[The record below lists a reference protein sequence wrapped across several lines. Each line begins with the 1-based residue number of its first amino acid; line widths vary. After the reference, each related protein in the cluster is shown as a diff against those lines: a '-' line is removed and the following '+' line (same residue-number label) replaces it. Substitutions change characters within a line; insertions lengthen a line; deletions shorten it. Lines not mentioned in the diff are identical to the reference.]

1 MKGQVC
7 CVCVLT
13 QPWFSPAPVKSCQ
26 AVALDV
32 RSHRSLNCYHTAL
45 TPFATRYIPFKLI
58 LVSTVNMLM
67 GQIVVVLLLIFV
79 SQLQFLI
86 FFSVCVCVCAV
97 LDFHTVVCY
106 QCVSSVQM
114 LQFFFVSFS
123 SFTTTLHLPILST
136 LMLSKHYSITVPST
150 HPFHFLPFSWEDLVI
165 VLDWRKI
172 CGLYLPSPVSFQL
185 KLQVLV
191 SLPPTAFQSVFII
204 EGQSLGILHRE
215 YWPRG

>member
-1 MKGQVC
+1 MC

-13 QPWFSPAPVKSCQ
+13 QPWFSPAPVKSCEP
-26 AVALDV
+26 VALDV
-32 RSHRSLNCYHTAL
+32 RSHRSLNCYHMAL

-86 FFSVCVCVCAV
+86 FFSTVCVCAYKCCPW
-97 LDFHTVVCY
+97 LSYSCLLSM
-106 QCVSSVQM
+106 SSVQM

-123 SFTTTLHLPILST
+123 SFTTILHLPILST

-172 CGLYLPSPVSFQL
+172 CGLYLPSPVSF
-185 KLQVLV
+185 
-191 SLPPTAFQSVFII
+191 
-204 EGQSLGILHRE
+204 
-215 YWPRG
+215 

>member
-1 MKGQVC
+1 M
-7 CVCVLT
+7 LI
-13 QPWFSPAPVKSCQ
+13 QPWFSPAPVKSCE

-45 TPFATRYIPFKLI
+45 ILFATGYIPFKLI

-67 GQIVVVLLLIFV
+67 GQIVVVPLLIFV

-86 FFSVCVCVCAV
+86 FSSTVCVRLNAV

-123 SFTTTLHLPILST
+123 SFTTILHLPILST

-150 HPFHFLPFSWEDLVI
+150 HPFHLLPFSWEDLVI

-172 CGLYLPSPVSFQL
+172 CGLYLPSPVSF
-185 KLQVLV
+185 
-191 SLPPTAFQSVFII
+191 
-204 EGQSLGILHRE
+204 
-215 YWPRG
+215 